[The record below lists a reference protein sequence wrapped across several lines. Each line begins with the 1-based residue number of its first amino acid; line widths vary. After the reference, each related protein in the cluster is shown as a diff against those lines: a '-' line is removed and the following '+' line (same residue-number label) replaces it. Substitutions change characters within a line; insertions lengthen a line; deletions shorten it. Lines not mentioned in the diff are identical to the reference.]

1 MSPSAIPFSKMHGLG
16 NDFVV
21 MDLRK
26 LPDLVMNEERAKRIA
41 DRRFGVG
48 CDQLILIEPPVNA
61 EADVFMRIYN
71 NDGSQVDAC
80 GNATR
85 CVAAVVMAELQSGR
99 ITIQT
104 NAGLLHATQ
113 AENQLVSVNM
123 GPARLEWKEIPL
135 SEERDTLNMG
145 IELPPLSNPVG
156 VNMGNPHAV
165 FFVEDPDALD
175 LQTLG
180 AQLEHHPLF
189 PERANINVAGITA
202 ENTLRLR
209 VFERGAGI
217 TSACGTGAC
226 ATGVAA
232 ARRGLTGRK
241 TTIHL
246 DGGPLHIEWREDGHV
261 IMTGPV
267 ATAFKGELDPSLLV

>member
-1 MSPSAIPFSKMHGLG
+1 MSTSVIPFSKMHGLG

-21 MDLRK
+21 VDLRK
-26 LPDLVMNEERAKRIA
+26 LPDLVMNEDRARRIT

-48 CDQLILIEPPVNA
+48 CDQLILIESPANA
-61 EADVFMRIYN
+61 EADVFMHIYN

-85 CVAAVVMAELQSGR
+85 CIAAVIMAELQSDSV
-99 ITIQT
+99 TIQT
-104 NAGLLHATQ
+104 NAGLLYAMQ
-113 AENQLVSVNM
+113 AEDRLVSVNM
-123 GPARLEWKEIPL
+123 GPARLGWQDIPL

-145 IELPPLSNPVG
+145 IELPPLKNPVG

-165 FFVEDPDALD
+165 FFVDDPDALD

-180 AQLEHHPLF
+180 AQLEYCTLF
-189 PERANINVAGITA
+189 PERANINVAAVTA

-209 VFERGAGI
+209 VFERGVGI

-232 ARRGLTGRK
+232 ARRGLTGRQ

-246 DGGPLHIEWREDGHV
+246 DGGPLQIEWREDGHV

-267 ATAFKGELDPSLLV
+267 ATTFKGELDLPC